1 MEMSSLSAPNI
12 KPQNRPLARR
22 VSGHDKNKRNSK
34 TYSSSED
41 DLHSDENLR
50 PYETVKT
57 YQDKKLNGMGKWKHG
72 FTSL

>member
-1 MEMSSLSAPNI
+1 MEMSSLSTTPNC
-12 KPQNRPLARR
+12 KPQSRKVGRR
-22 VSGHDKNKRNSK
+22 VSGHENGNSK

-57 YQDKKLNGMGKWKHG
+57 YQDKKLNGMGKLKIG
-72 FTSL
+72 SVL